1 MSVWNY
7 KQIIS
12 IDGYWLR
19 VIKRKF
25 YYSKWLRAQSSK
37 KKKKFI
43 CKFIRPFL
51 ETLVYFSSLNYTL
64 PDITM
69 SQ

>member
-25 YYSKWLRAQSSK
+25 YYSKWLRVQSSK
-37 KKKKFI
+37 KKKVYLQV
-43 CKFIRPFL
+43 IRPFL
-51 ETLVYFSSLNYTL
+51 ETLVYFSSLKYTL

>member
-25 YYSKWLRAQSSK
+25 YYSKWLRVQSSK
-37 KKKKFI
+37 KKKVYLQV
-43 CKFIRPFL
+43 IRPFL
-51 ETLVYFSSLNYTL
+51 ETFVYFSSLKYTL